1 MMARKRDFLSFWDLE
16 EGEIEALIKRAEE
29 FRFLRSIRKEHA
41 TRPGRV
47 LGLVFEKA
55 STRTRASFEIAIYEL
70 GGHAVVLGRSDS
82 QLGRGEPIRDT
93 ARVLSGYCQA
103 VMVRTFGHD
112 RAEEL
117 ARYATVPVIN
127 GLTDLLHPCQVL
139 ADLQTVF
146 AHFSPTAAVPDAV
159 PSSSDVLSVLRAQ
172 RYAWIGDGN
181 NMANSWLEA
190 AGILGLDLAVACP
203 AGYEPDTRVLM
214 RARQTERGRITLTHD
229 PREAVA
235 GRQVISTDVF
245 ASMGQE
251 DEVEA
256 RRRDF
261 AGFCVDSALLAVAD
275 PRAVVLH
282 CLPAHRGEEISDEV
296 IEGPQSLVWRQAENR
311 LHSQKALLEWAL
323 GYG

>member
-1 MMARKRDFLSFWDLE
+1 MMSHKRDFLSFWDLPD
-16 EGEIEALIKRAEE
+16 GQIEALIKRAEE
-29 FRFLRSIRKEHA
+29 FRFLRSVRQPHA

-47 LGLVFEKA
+47 LGMIFEKA
-55 STRTRASFEIAIYEL
+55 STRTRASFEIGIYEL
-70 GGHAVVLGRSDS
+70 GGHAVVLGKGDS

-93 ARVLSGYCQA
+93 ARVLSGYCHA

-117 ARYATVPVIN
+117 ARFASVPILN

-146 AHFSPTAAVPDAV
+146 AHRDAARTG
-159 PSSSDVLSVLRAQ
+159 DVLPVLRASK
-172 RYAWIGDGN
+172 YAWIGDGN
-181 NMANSWLEA
+181 NMANSWIEA
-190 AGILGLDLAVACP
+190 AGILGLDLMLACP
-203 AGYEPDTRVLM
+203 QGYEPDEKVLL
-214 RARQTERGRITLTHD
+214 RARQTERGRISITRD

-235 GRQVISTDVF
+235 GRHVISTDVF

-251 DEVEA
+251 DEAEA
-256 RRRDF
+256 RRRAF
-261 AGFCVDSALLAVAD
+261 AGFCVDSALLAAAQ
-275 PRAVVLH
+275 PEAIVLH

-296 IEGPQSLVWRQAENR
+296 MEGSQSLVWRQAENR

-323 GYG
+323 GD

>member
-1 MMARKRDFLSFWDLE
+1 MARKRDFLSFWDLAD
-16 EGEIEALIKRAEE
+16 GEIEALIRRAEE
-29 FRFLRSIRKEHA
+29 FRFLRSVRQPHA

-47 LGLVFEKA
+47 LGMVFEKA
-55 STRTRASFEIAIYEL
+55 STRTRASFEIGIYEL
-70 GGHAVVLGRSDS
+70 GGHGVVLGKGDS

-93 ARVLSGYCQA
+93 ARVLSGYCHA

-117 ARYATVPVIN
+117 ARFASVPVIN

-146 AHFSPTAAVPDAV
+146 SHYDAGKGGE
-159 PSSSDVLSVLRAQ
+159 VLGVLRA
-172 RYAWIGDGN
+172 RKYAWIGDGN
-181 NMANSWLEA
+181 NMANSWIEA

-203 AGYEPDTRVLM
+203 EGYEPDEKVLL
-214 RARQTERGRITLTHD
+214 RARQTERGRITITRD
-229 PREAVA
+229 PKQAVA
-235 GRQVISTDVF
+235 GRHVVSTDVF

-251 DEVEA
+251 DEAEA
-256 RRRDF
+256 RRRAF
-261 AGFCVDSALLAVAD
+261 AGFCVDTALMAAAD
-275 PRAVVLH
+275 PQAIVLH
-282 CLPAHRGEEISDEV
+282 CLPAHRGEEITDEV

-323 GYG
+323 GD